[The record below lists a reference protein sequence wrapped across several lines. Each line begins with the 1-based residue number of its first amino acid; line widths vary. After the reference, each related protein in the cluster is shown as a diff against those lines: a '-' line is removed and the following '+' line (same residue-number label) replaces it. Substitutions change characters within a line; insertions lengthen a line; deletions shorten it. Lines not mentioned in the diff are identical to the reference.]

1 MRYITCNDTEGGH
14 RRMEAIITLKNVK
27 KSYKQTVAL
36 DGINLDIYRGEI
48 FGLLGPSGAGKTTM
62 IKLLTGQLRSTAGEI
77 EVLGMKERAFQRAS
91 FRARIGVLTDNSALY
106 ERLTVYDNLKLF
118 CKLYDAPLRRI
129 DEVLQFINLK
139 KEAKKRVS
147 KLSKGMKQRVL
158 LAKAFIHEPEILF
171 LDEPT
176 SALDPGNRA
185 HIHQG
190 LRKLNEKGTTIF
202 LNTHDM
208 EEATELC
215 HRVAFLHEGKI
226 VELNE
231 PDELRHKYA
240 ADVFHIETV
249 DGKWITMANEPKNAQ
264 HIASFIADRNVK
276 TMQTDLPSLGEVFL
290 QVTGKELMQ

>member
-1 MRYITCNDTEGGH
+1 
-14 RRMEAIITLKNVK
+14 METIITLKGVK
-27 KSYKQTVAL
+27 KSYQQTVAL
-36 DGINLDIYRGEI
+36 EGINLDIYRGEI

-62 IKLLTGQLRSTAGEI
+62 IKLLTGQLRSTTGEI
-77 EVLGMKERAFQRAS
+77 EVLGMNERTFQRAS
-91 FRARIGVLTDNSALY
+91 FRSRIGVLSDNSALY

-118 CKLYDAPLRRI
+118 CKLYNASLQRI
-129 DEVLQFINLK
+129 EEVLQFVNLS

-158 LAKAFIHEPEILF
+158 LAKAFIHDPEILF

-185 HIHQG
+185 HIHRG
-190 LRKLNEKGTTIF
+190 LRKLNENGTTIF

-231 PDELRHKYA
+231 PDELRYQYA
-240 ADVFHIETV
+240 TNVFHIETT
-249 DGKWITMANEPKNAQ
+249 DGTVITVANEPQNAQ
-264 HIASFIADRNVK
+264 QIANLITARSVK
-276 TMQTDLPSLGEVFL
+276 LIQTDLPSLGEVFL
-290 QVTGKELMQ
+290 QITGKELVQ